1 MDGYSVLCLLLAG
14 GGVLFGLI
22 QWLRARRQLAQMDR
36 MLDRALEGQFQETT
50 FDESAPSALEA
61 KLARFLNGSAASAR
75 GLAEERGKIAA
86 LIADISHQTKTPI
99 AALLLY
105 SSLLA
110 ESPLPP
116 EQREQARAVQAQAE
130 KLRFLIETLVKSSR
144 LDSGILV
151 LTPALHPVAPLLEEA
166 AAQYA
171 GAAAEKNISLTVQ
184 PAQGSARFDQKWTA
198 EALGNVV
205 DNAVKYTPPGGA
217 VTLSAVFYELF
228 CCIQVSDTGPGVPEG
243 EQARIFGRFYRGEE
257 VRDQEGLGL
266 GLFLTRSILTREGGY
281 VKLSSKS
288 GKGSTFSLYLPLFV
302 KKPAQNKIRLRQGGG
317 ARGGGS
323 PPRVGSNAPETLLCK
338 VSGKRSADFCAAV
351 RCKSNGIFAGCRKS
365 PGTFPTACGAATVGV
380 FRKCRGVTAAGRG
393 RPPGPSWPPRRTG
406 PAGRSGW
413 GTPSGR

>member
-14 GGVLFGLI
+14 GGVIFGLV
-22 QWLRARRQLAQMDR
+22 QWLRSRRLLAQMDR

-116 EQREQARAVQAQAE
+116 EQREQARVVQAQAE

-166 AAQYA
+166 AAQYS

-205 DNAVKYTPPGGA
+205 DNAVKYTPPGGS
-217 VTLSAVFYELF
+217 VVLSAVFYELF
-228 CCIQVSDTGPGVPEG
+228 CCIQVSDTGP
-243 EQARIFGRFYRGEE
+243 
-257 VRDQEGLGL
+257 
-266 GLFLTRSILTREGGY
+266 T
-281 VKLSSKS
+281 
-288 GKGSTFSLYLPLFV
+288 
-302 KKPAQNKIRLRQGGG
+302 
-317 ARGGGS
+317 
-323 PPRVGSNAPETLLCK
+323 
-338 VSGKRSADFCAAV
+338 
-351 RCKSNGIFAGCRKS
+351 
-365 PGTFPTACGAATVGV
+365 
-380 FRKCRGVTAAGRG
+380 
-393 RPPGPSWPPRRTG
+393 
-406 PAGRSGW
+406 
-413 GTPSGR
+413 